1 VQQAEL
7 LDRDLEDHK
16 DQLEL
21 RVPPD
26 HKVFQLHV
34 QYYQIVVVVMV
45 FNKMQNTELTWQ

>member
-7 LDRDLEDHK
+7 LDRDHEDHK

-26 HKVFQLHV
+26 YKVFQLHV
-34 QYYQIVVVVMV
+34 HHHQIVVVVIV
-45 FNKMQNTELTWQ
+45 LNKMKNMELTWQ

>member
-34 QYYQIVVVVMV
+34 HQLTAAEVVMV
-45 FNKMQNTELTWQ
+45 NKCKIRN